1 MTPSGRENGRASR
14 MAHAVSAPAGH
25 DSASFAGAVSSMMP
39 VQLRFGDTDK
49 LGHINNAV
57 YASYA
62 ELGRLGFL
70 QELGIAAATLILARL
85 SIDFR
90 LQVRLG
96 DRCAIQT
103 RVSRIGNASFS
114 LDQVLY
120 ANDEVAAEF
129 EAVIVWFD
137 YDSQAS
143 QRIPD
148 AVRDVLAGPSGDRA
162 KL

>member
-1 MTPSGRENGRASR
+1 VSTANNGQLSGRELASSSDEPF
-14 MAHAVSAPAGH
+14 H
-25 DSASFAGAVSSMMP
+25 GALSSRLP

-62 ELGRLGFL
+62 ELGRLAFL
-70 QELGIAAATLILARL
+70 QELGIEAATLILARL
-85 SIDFR
+85 TIDFR
-90 LQVRLG
+90 RQVRLG

-103 RVSRIGNASFS
+103 RVSRLGNTSFG
-114 LDQVLY
+114 LEQTLY

-129 EAVIVWFD
+129 EAVLVWFD
-137 YDSQAS
+137 YES
-143 QRIPD
+143 QRPGPIPAD
-148 AVRDVLAGPSGDRA
+148 VRDVLAGPSGPHA